1 MCGITGICAFNE
13 IGRFSMI
20 NLSKANDT
28 LEKRGPNY
36 GDTFISHYV
45 GLGHRRLS
53 ILDTSPLGNQ
63 PMQSADRRFT
73 IVFNGEIFNYPILK
87 KALEDKGHSFIS
99 QTDTEVLLKL
109 YELEGESCLQKLNG
123 FFALAIFDAQE
134 NTVFLARDR
143 FGVKPLLYSIDEDKI
158 VFASEIKALLAFGIE
173 KKLDFQSLNAYLQL
187 NYIPAPYTIFENVK
201 KVKEGHYIF
210 IKNGKVEEKKFYEI
224 PKNTIAADIKKQEY
238 TLLSYENQQ
247 KKLAELLENAVQRR
261 LISDVPL
268 GSFLSG
274 GIDSSI
280 VAGLASRHTEHLS
293 TFSVGYRDEPFFDET
308 KYANLVAKH
317 FKTNH
322 TVFSLSNDDLY
333 EHLDEILDYLDEP
346 FADSSAIAVY
356 ILSKRTRKKVTVAL
370 SGDGAD
376 EIFGGYNK
384 HQAEFKVRE
393 NGFLAQ
399 MVNNLSGLWD
409 KLPKSRNSFIGN
421 KVRQFARFAEGAKH
435 TPKERYWRWASFATQ
450 EDVRKILSEKS
461 RQSLDNETNT
471 VSFDERKKEIL
482 SFLQDNHT
490 ETEQMN
496 EFLYTDMKLV
506 LPNDMLTKVDMMSMA
521 NGLEVRTPF
530 LDYEVVDFAFTLPI
544 SSKITGKMKKK
555 IVQDTFRKMLPK
567 ELYNR
572 PKQGFEVPLL
582 KWFQTELKSKITD
595 DLLSDTFVE
604 QQGIFSVDEVRK
616 LKEKLF
622 SDNPE
627 DSHARV
633 WGLIVFQTWWKKYF

>member
-20 NLSKANDT
+20 NLSKANDK
-28 LEKRGPNY
+28 LEKRGPDY
-36 GDTFISHYV
+36 ADTFISHYV

-53 ILDTSPLGNQ
+53 ILDTSSAGSQ
-63 PMQSADRRFT
+63 PMQSENKRFT
-73 IVFNGEIFNYPILK
+73 IVFNGEIFNYPLLK
-87 KALEDKGHSFIS
+87 KALEDKGHTFIS

-109 YELEGESCLQKLNG
+109 YELEGENCLQKLNG
-123 FFALAIFDAQE
+123 FFAMAIFDAQE

-187 NYIPAPYTIFENVK
+187 NYIPAPHTIFENVK

-210 IKNGKVEEKKFYEI
+210 IKNGKIEEKQFYEI
-224 PKNTIAADIKKQEY
+224 PTNGIKKQEY
-238 TLLSYENQQ
+238 TVLSYENQQ

-293 TFSVGYRDEPFFDET
+293 TFSVGYKDEPFFDET

-399 MVNNLSGLWD
+399 MVNNLGGLWD
-409 KLPKSRNSFIGN
+409 KLPKSRNSFLGN
-421 KVRQFARFAEGAKH
+421 KIRQFARFAEGAKL

-450 EDVRKILSEKS
+450 EDAKKILSEKS
-461 RQSLDNETNT
+461 RQALDNELST
-471 VSFDERKKEIL
+471 VSFGDRKKEIL

-490 ETEQMN
+490 QTGYMN

-530 LDYEVVDFAFTLPI
+530 LDYEVVNFAFTLPV

-555 IVQDTFRKMLPK
+555 IVQDAFRDMLPK

-604 QQGIFSVDEVRK
+604 QQGIFNVSEVRK

>member
-36 GDTFISHYV
+36 ADTFISHYV

-63 PMQSADRRFT
+63 PMQSENKRFT
-73 IVFNGEIFNYPILK
+73 IVFNGEIFNYPLLK
-87 KALEDKGHSFIS
+87 KALEGKGHTFIS

-109 YELEGESCLQKLNG
+109 YELEGENCLQKLNG
-123 FFALAIFDAQE
+123 FFAMAIFDAQE

-158 VFASEIKALLAFGIE
+158 IFASEIKALLAFGIE
-173 KKLDFQSLNAYLQL
+173 KHLDYQSLNAYLQL
-187 NYIPAPYTIFENVK
+187 NYIPAPHTIFEGVK

-210 IKNGKVEEKKFYEI
+210 IKNGKIEEKQFYQI
-224 PKNTIAADIKKQEY
+224 PTNGINHQEY
-238 TLLSYENQQ
+238 TALSYESQQ

-293 TFSVGYRDEPFFDET
+293 TFSVGYKDEPFFDET

-333 EHLDEILDYLDEP
+333 KHLDEILDYLDEP

-384 HQAEFKVRE
+384 HQAEFKIRE
-393 NGFLAQ
+393 NSFLAQ

-409 KLPKSRNSFIGN
+409 KLPKSRNSFLGN
-421 KVRQFARFAEGAKH
+421 KIRQFARFAEGAKL
-435 TPKERYWRWASFATQ
+435 TPKERYWRWASFATE
-450 EDVRKILSEKS
+450 EDAKKILSENS
-461 RQSLDNETNT
+461 QNELNS
-471 VSFDERKKEIL
+471 VDLGDRKKEIL

-490 ETEQMN
+490 QTEYLN

-530 LDYEVVDFAFTLPI
+530 LDYEVVNFAFTLPV
-544 SSKITGKMKKK
+544 SSKITGKIKKK
-555 IVQDTFRKMLPK
+555 IVQDTFRNILPK

-604 QQGIFSVDEVRK
+604 QQGIFDVSEVRK

-627 DSHARV
+627 DSHARI
-633 WGLIVFQTWWKKYF
+633 WGVIVFQTWWKKYF